1 MTPGGRRP
9 SGLPATSPSLLE
21 FSGVAHRFGR
31 RWVLRGV
38 QFALA
43 PGEVV
48 AVGGA
53 NGAGKTTLLRIGAT
67 LLRPMRGSGR
77 VGELDLVRDAGLVR
91 ARVAFMGHSPALYE
105 DLTAQENLAF
115 AFRMRGRAADPEG
128 LRSALAEV
136 GLAEHAHARVRQFS
150 SGMRRRLA
158 LARTVIDL
166 PEILLMDEPYASL
179 DREGVELVNRVIE
192 RVAARGGGV
201 LMATHD
207 LVAGSRVTDR
217 TVTLQDGVILEAP
230 TPFTPPT
237 PPEPAAGGGP
247 LP

>member
-1 MTPGGRRP
+1 MTPGGGGP
-9 SGLPATSPSLLE
+9 AGLPAASSPLLE

-31 RWVLRGV
+31 RWILRGV
-38 QFALA
+38 ELALA

-48 AVGGA
+48 AIAGA

-77 VGELDLVRDAGLVR
+77 VGELDLVADAGLVR

-115 AFRMRGRAADPEG
+115 AFRMRGRDADPES
-128 LRSALAEV
+128 LRSALADV
-136 GLAEHAHARVRQFS
+136 GLADHAHSRVRRFS

-166 PEILLMDEPYASL
+166 PELLLMDEPYASL
-179 DREGVELVNRVIE
+179 DPEGVGLVNRIIE
-192 RVAARGGGV
+192 RVVARGGGV

-217 TVTLQDGVILEAP
+217 TVTLQDGVILVPARTGAP
-230 TPFTPPT
+230 G
-237 PPEPAAGGGP
+237 PAADGDP
-247 LP
+247 TR